1 MYVLEHYRITGS
13 HAGEIAQNVEAGI
26 RQGRLAP
33 GELLP
38 TVRALAATLRVSP
51 ATVASAYRT
60 LRQRGLLAGRGRR
73 GSRVT
78 HRPPLVAPA
87 PAPIPDHLV
96 NLADGNPDPALL
108 PKLPALA
115 RLAEPHRLYG
125 EPTNRDRLLRL
136 AARQLGA
143 DGVPNPH
150 LAVVGGA
157 LDGLERVL
165 QAHLRPGDA
174 VAVEDPG
181 YTGVFD
187 LASAMGLVA
196 EAVPVD
202 DSGPDVEG
210 LRRALRA
217 GAQAVIVTPRAQNPT
232 GAALDA
238 PRARALRRV
247 LDEFPAVLLI
257 EDDHAGPIAG
267 APAFT
272 LSRGRERWA
281 LVRSVS
287 KSLGPDLRLAIVAG
301 DVTTVARVEGR
312 QRVGT
317 GWVSH
322 VLQELV
328 EKLWSDRSAAAQLAV
343 AAATYAQRR
352 RALLQALA
360 RRGVAARGRSGLNV
374 WIEAPEES
382 AMVARL
388 AESGWAI
395 RAGERYRLKSPPAVR
410 LTTSKLEAKDAERL
424 ADALARAAAPSNRT
438 YSA

>member
-1 MYVLEHYRITGS
+1 MEHYSITGS
-13 HAGEIAQNVEAGI
+13 HAGEIVEDVEAGI
-26 RQGRLAP
+26 REGRLAP
-33 GELLP
+33 GALMP
-38 TVRALAATLRVSP
+38 TVRALAAQLRVSP

-78 HRPPLVAPA
+78 HRPPLVAPP

-108 PKLPALA
+108 PTLPPLA
-115 RLAEPHRLYG
+115 RPAQRHRLYG
-125 EPTNRDRLLRL
+125 EPTNCDRLLHL
-136 AARQLGA
+136 AAHQLGA
-143 DGVPNPH
+143 DGVATAH

-181 YTGVFD
+181 YTGVLD
-187 LASAMGLVA
+187 LVSAMGLVA
-196 EAVPVD
+196 EPVPVD
-202 DSGPDVEG
+202 DSGPDVDG

-217 GAQAVIVTPRAQNPT
+217 GARALIVTPRAQNPT
-232 GAALDA
+232 GAALDP

-247 LDEFPAVLLI
+247 LDEFPTVLLI

-267 APAFT
+267 APALT
-272 LSRGRERWA
+272 LGRGRERWA
-281 LVRSVS
+281 VVRSVS
-287 KSLGPDLRLAIVAG
+287 KSLGPDLRLAILAG
-301 DVTTVARVEGR
+301 DATTVARVEGR

-328 EKLWSDRSAAAQLAV
+328 ETLWSDRKAAAQLA
-343 AAATYAQRR
+343 AAAAAYAERR
-352 RALLQALA
+352 RALLEALD
-360 RRGVAARGRSGLNV
+360 RRGIPARGRSGLNV
-374 WIEAPEES
+374 WVPVPEE
-382 AMVARL
+382 AAAVARL
-388 AESGWAI
+388 ADCGWAV

-410 LTTSKLEAKDAERL
+410 LTTSRLEAQDAERL
-424 ADALARAAAPSNRT
+424 ADALARAGVTRGRT
-438 YSA
+438 SSP